1 MVGQFAEAVY
11 TQNMVSTVM
20 KHDVWSPDPASDA
33 VIVVVFGV
41 T

>member
-1 MVGQFAEAVY
+1 MTGQFAEALNA
-11 TQNMVSTVM
+11 QNMVSTVM